1 MSRSESERPRARTME
16 EPLKLSQPDLLLLD
30 SDCGMCNRGARFL
43 KPRLADSASMRF
55 VAIES
60 EEAQALISEFAEP
73 LRAMDTVY
81 LVRGGK
87 VFVRSAAIIR
97 LLPHMRWWWRPLFP
111 LVWLVP
117 LPVRDMTYRFVA
129 KRRRRWFKPPETCA
143 F

>member
-1 MSRSESERPRARTME
+1 MSRSESESPRARTME
-16 EPLKLSQPDLLLLD
+16 ESLKPSQPDLLLLD
-30 SDCGMCNRGARFL
+30 GDCGMCNRGALFL

-60 EEAQALISEFAEP
+60 EEAQELILELAEP

-81 LVRGGK
+81 LLRGGK
-87 VFVRSAAIIR
+87 VFVRSAAIVR
-97 LLPHMRWWWRPLFP
+97 LLPYMRWWWRPLFP

-117 LPVRDMTYRFVA
+117 LPVRDIFYRFIA